1 MKILMQLEENEI
13 ATPIK
18 IADTLIS
25 DSFLTVIELEEI
37 AEHLLVYCNKQS
49 IREMQPSAVPY
60 YKESEG

>member
-1 MKILMQLEENEI
+1 MKISMHLEENEM

-49 IREMQPSAVPY
+49 IREMQLSAVS
-60 YKESEG
+60 YKESED